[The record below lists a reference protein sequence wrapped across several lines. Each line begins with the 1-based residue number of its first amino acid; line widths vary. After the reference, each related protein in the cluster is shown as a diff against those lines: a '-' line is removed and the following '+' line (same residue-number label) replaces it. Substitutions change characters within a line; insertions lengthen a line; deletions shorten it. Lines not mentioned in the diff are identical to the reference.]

1 VFDVSADGTLSNG
14 RMFFDGVGTG
24 VIEEGIPDGMKCD
37 ERGNIYVTGPAGV
50 WVISPDAELL
60 GVIEVPENVGN
71 VNWGDDDWRSLF
83 IPAST
88 SVYRVR
94 MKVAGNKLGYMR

>member
-1 VFDVSADGTLSNG
+1 
-14 RMFFDGVGTG
+14 
-24 VIEEGIPDGMKCD
+24 MKLD
-37 ERGNIYVTGPAGV
+37 ERGNVYVTGPEGV
-50 WVISPDAELL
+50 WIFSPDGEHL

>member
-1 VFDVSADGTLSNG
+1 
-14 RMFFDGVGTG
+14 
-24 VIEEGIPDGMKCD
+24 MKLD
-37 ERGNIYVTGPAGV
+37 ERGNVYVTGPNGV
-50 WVISPDAELL
+50 WVFAPDGEHL

-71 VNWGDDDWRSLF
+71 VNWGDDDWRTLY

-94 MKVAGNKLGYMR
+94 MKVAATSSATCARRPEPWTASTRRRRPWSSRTCRTT